1 LSASGGASPAGRRAG
16 SNSAE
21 PKRGEEPIVAPV
33 TKGSAFRHAGFHELS
48 SWEADG
54 ALAAFEVFK
63 AGAAAFVEGLT
74 PLRHARRPS
83 AALVATGKAALS
95 AKPRDDAEARA
106 FFEAHFLP
114 FEIFPD
120 ASSKEPGKPFFTGYF
135 EPATEGSLERG
146 GRFQAPIL
154 ARPAD
159 LVTLPRGERLD
170 GCDLLLTSAR
180 RAARRLLPF
189 PDRAAI
195 EAGALAGQG
204 LELVWLED
212 GVEVF
217 IIQVQG
223 SAQVTLTDGRRIRLR
238 YAGRNGWPYTSI
250 GRLLIEEGA
259 IAADEM
265 SLEALTEWLRANPE
279 KAEAIMRR
287 NRSYVFFAIADALGA
302 DDGPIG
308 GAGLALTA
316 GRSIAI
322 DRDAWSYGLPFWVDV
337 ERPLPD
343 GAWGR
348 WQRLVIAQDTGTAIV
363 GAGRVDLYVG
373 SGAEAGTLAGRQ
385 RHHGRLFVLS
395 PRGEVPAPS

>member
-1 LSASGGASPAGRRAG
+1 LSASGGASPAGRAG
-16 SNSAE
+16 ANLAA

-33 TKGSAFRHAGFHELS
+33 AKGSAFRRAGFHELAN
-48 SWEADG
+48 WEADG
-54 ALAAFEVFK
+54 TLAAFEVFK
-63 AGAAAFVEGLT
+63 GGAGAFVGGVA
-74 PLRHARRPS
+74 PLRQARRPS

-95 AKPRDDAEARA
+95 AKPRNDAEART

-120 ASSKEPGKPFFTGYF
+120 ASSNEPEKPFFTGYF
-135 EPATEGSLERG
+135 EPATEGSLARG

-212 GVEVF
+212 SVEVF

-279 KAEAIMRR
+279 KAEAVMRR
-287 NRSYVFFAIADALGA
+287 NRSYVFFAIGDALGE
-302 DDGPIG
+302 DEGPIG

-343 GAWGR
+343 GVWGR
-348 WQRLVIAQDTGTAIV
+348 WQRLMIAQDTGTAIV
-363 GAGRVDLYVG
+363 GTGRVDLYVG
-373 SGAEAGTLAGRQ
+373 SGLKAGMLAGRQ

-395 PRGEVPAPS
+395 PHGEAPAPS